1 MSSTESAATVHA
13 MGFPFTAIEGQAQ
26 LQTALLL
33 AAVDPL
39 LGGVLVEGP
48 RGTAKSTSAR
58 ALAALLPAGRF
69 VNLPLGATEEQLVG
83 ALNLEAALQRSAVEF
98 RPGLLALAHGGILY
112 VDEVNLLADGL
123 VDLLLDVSAS
133 GINRV
138 ERDGLSHQH
147 DARITLVG
155 TMNPEEGQLRPQ
167 LLDRFGLFV
176 RLENVPSAAV
186 RKAIVK
192 TRMAFDADPAAFIA
206 QHAAAQADLAAR
218 VKRAREGVAAV
229 AWPDAVHDDVAER
242 CQAAGVEGVRA
253 DLVMLRAA
261 RAHAALQGREAVAAA
276 DVQAVAELAL
286 AHRRTPA
293 GQPSTPQAAPGS
305 QAQGDAQQPPSA
317 GAPSHGTQGT
327 GASASSM
334 GDKPSSTLPP
344 TPEASPETSLES
356 ASQADAWGAMPPP
369 QLVAMKEVK
378 ALRPFQSKKA

>member
-69 VNLPLGATEEQLVG
+69 VNFPLGATEEQLVG

-98 RPGLLALAHGGILY
+98 RPGLLAQAHGGILY

-176 RLENVPSAAV
+176 RLENVPSTAV

-206 QHAAAQADLAAR
+206 QHTAAQADLAAR
-218 VKRAREGVAAV
+218 VKRAREDVAAVAAV

-261 RAHAALQGREAVAAA
+261 RAHAALQGRKAVTAA

-286 AHRRTPA
+286 AHRRT
-293 GQPSTPQAAPGS
+293 QADQSSAAQFAPEP

-317 GAPSHGTQGT
+317 GAPPHGTQGT
-327 GASASSM
+327 ETSASSARHA
-334 GDKPSSTLPP
+334 PSSTLPSAS
-344 TPEASPETSLES
+344 EASPES
-356 ASQADAWGAMPPP
+356 AAQSDTWGAMPPP
-369 QLVAMKEVK
+369 QSVAMKAVK

>member
-1 MSSTESAATVHA
+1 MSPTESAASAHA

-26 LQTALLL
+26 LQMALLL

-83 ALNLEAALQRSAVEF
+83 SLNLEAALQRSAVEF
-98 RPGLLALAHGGILY
+98 RPGLLAQAHGGILY

-176 RLENVPSAAV
+176 RLENVPNTAV

-192 TRMAFDADPAAFIA
+192 TRMAFDADPSAFIQ
-206 QHAAAQADLAAR
+206 QHAAAQSDLAAR

-229 AWPDAVHDDVAER
+229 AWSDAVHDDVAQR
-242 CQAAGVEGVRA
+242 CQDAGVEGVRA

-261 RAHAALQGREAVAAA
+261 RAHAALQDRDAVTPV

-286 AHRRTPA
+286 AHRRTQAAQPSSEGSAQEPQPQGEGQTPPLPPSGSGAQGSSASLPHA
-293 GQPSTPQAAPGS
+293 GQVPS
-305 QAQGDAQQPPSA
+305 PSA
-317 GAPSHGTQGT
+317 PDQPSG
-327 GASASSM
+327 
-334 GDKPSSTLPP
+334 
-344 TPEASPETSLES
+344 S
-356 ASQADAWGAMPPP
+356 ASQAQAWGAMPPP

-378 ALRPFQSKKA
+378 ALRPFQAKKA

>member
-1 MSSTESAATVHA
+1 MISSTESAPSVQAA
-13 MGFPFTAIEGQAQ
+13 GFPFTAIEGQPQ

-69 VNLPLGATEEQLVG
+69 VNLPLGATEEQLAG
-83 ALNLEAALQRSAVEF
+83 SLDLEAALQRSAVVF
-98 RPGLLALAHGGILY
+98 RPGLLARAHGGILY
-112 VDEVNLLADGL
+112 VDEVNLLADAL

-138 ERDGLSHQH
+138 ERDGVSHQH

-192 TRMAFDADPAAFIA
+192 TRMAFDASPQAFVE
-206 QHAAAQADLAAR
+206 QHAAAQSDLAQR
-218 VKRAREGVAAV
+218 VKLARERVAAV
-229 AWPDAVHDDVAER
+229 AWTDAVHDDVAQR
-242 CQAAGVEGVRA
+242 CQDAGVEGVRA

-261 RAHAALQGREAVAAA
+261 RAHAALHGRSAVTPA

-286 AHRRTPA
+286 AHRRT
-293 GQPSTPQAAPGS
+293 QAAPPASPPSGEPAQPPASEEQAQTPSPSPAPAS
-305 QAQGDAQQPPSA
+305 QAAG
-317 GAPSHGTQGT
+317 GAPSGQSGNGAAPSADPSPDNGTPN
-327 GASASSM
+327 GA
-334 GDKPSSTLPP
+334 P
-344 TPEASPETSLES
+344 
-356 ASQADAWGAMPPP
+356 ADAWGAMPPP
-369 QLVAMKEVK
+369 QLVAMKTVK
-378 ALRPFQSKKA
+378 ALKPLPPKKA

>member
-1 MSSTESAATVHA
+1 MISSTESAPSVQAA
-13 MGFPFTAIEGQAQ
+13 GFPFTAIEGQPQ

-69 VNLPLGATEEQLVG
+69 VNLPLGATEEQLAG
-83 ALNLEAALQRSAVEF
+83 SLDLEAALQRSAVVF
-98 RPGLLALAHGGILY
+98 RPGLLARAHGGILY
-112 VDEVNLLADGL
+112 VDEVNLLADAL

-138 ERDGLSHQH
+138 ERDGVSHQH

-192 TRMAFDADPAAFIA
+192 TRMAFDASPQAFVE
-206 QHAAAQADLAAR
+206 QHAAAQSDLAQR
-218 VKRAREGVAAV
+218 VKLARERVAAV
-229 AWPDAVHDDVAER
+229 AWTDAVHDDVAQR
-242 CQAAGVEGVRA
+242 CQDAGVEGVRA

-261 RAHAALQGREAVAAA
+261 RAHAALHGRSAVTPA

-286 AHRRTPA
+286 AHRRT
-293 GQPSTPQAAPGS
+293 QAAPPASPTSGEPAQPPASEEQAQTPSPSPAPAS
-305 QAQGDAQQPPSA
+305 QAAG
-317 GAPSHGTQGT
+317 GAPSGQSGNGAAPSADPSPDNGT
-327 GASASSM
+327 
-334 GDKPSSTLPP
+334 P
-344 TPEASPETSLES
+344 
-356 ASQADAWGAMPPP
+356 ADAWGAMPPP
-369 QLVAMKEVK
+369 QLVAMKTVK
-378 ALRPFQSKKA
+378 ALKPLPPKKA

>member
-1 MSSTESAATVHA
+1 MT
-13 MGFPFTAIEGQAQ
+13 FPFTALQGQQQ

-33 AAVDPL
+33 VAVDPL

-83 ALNLEAALQRSAVEF
+83 SLDLEAALQDSAVRF
-98 RPGLLALAHGGILY
+98 RPGLLAQAHQGILY

-133 GINRV
+133 GTNRV
-138 ERDGLSHQH
+138 ERDGVSHQH
-147 DARITLVG
+147 PARIALIG

-176 RLENVPSAAV
+176 QLANVPDVAT

-192 TRMAFDADPAAFIA
+192 TRMAYDADHEAFARRYADA
-206 QHAAAQADLAAR
+206 QQALAAR
-218 VKRAREGVAAV
+218 VAAARDSVAAID
-229 AWPDAVHDDVAER
+229 WSDAVHEHVAQL

-261 RAHAALQGREAVAAA
+261 RAHAALAGRNEVTLA
-276 DVQAVAELAL
+276 DVDAVAELAL
-286 AHRRTPA
+286 AHRRSHAAGTPPPPA
-293 GQPSTPQAAPGS
+293 ESPSNEAPPDSAPPPPAAQGNDTPQGEN
-305 QAQGDAQQPPSA
+305 
-317 GAPSHGTQGT
+317 
-327 GASASSM
+327 AS
-334 GDKPSSTLPP
+334 DH
-344 TPEASPETSLES
+344 
-356 ASQADAWGAMPPP
+356 WGALSPP
-369 QLVAMKEVK
+369 QATGLQAVK
-378 ALRPFQSKKA
+378 PLKAFAAKKA

>member
-1 MSSTESAATVHA
+1 MISSTESAPSAQA
-13 MGFPFTAIEGQAQ
+13 AGFPFTAIEGQAQ

-69 VNLPLGATEEQLVG
+69 VNLPLGATEEQLAG
-83 ALNLEAALQRSAVEF
+83 SLDLEAALQRSAVVF
-98 RPGLLALAHGGILY
+98 RPGLLARAHGGILY
-112 VDEVNLLADGL
+112 VDEVNLLADAL

-138 ERDGLSHQH
+138 ERDGVSHQH

-192 TRMAFDADPAAFIA
+192 TRMAFDADPQAFVA
-206 QHAAAQADLAAR
+206 QHAAAQSDLAQR
-218 VKRAREGVAAV
+218 VKLARERVAAV
-229 AWPDAVHDDVAER
+229 AWTDAVHDDVAQR
-242 CQAAGVEGVRA
+242 CQDAGVEGVRA

-261 RAHAALQGREAVAAA
+261 RAHAALHGRSAVTPA
-276 DVQAVAELAL
+276 DVRAVAELAL
-286 AHRRTPA
+286 AHRRT
-293 GQPSTPQAAPGS
+293 QAAPPAPPASGEPAQPPEQQPRS
-305 QAQGDAQQPPSA
+305 KEQTPPPAPPPTAGAQGAGTPSGQSRHGSA
-317 GAPSHGTQGT
+317 ASANTLPDHGAP
-327 GASASSM
+327 
-334 GDKPSSTLPP
+334 
-344 TPEASPETSLES
+344 
-356 ASQADAWGAMPPP
+356 ADAWGAMPPP
-369 QLVAMKEVK
+369 QLVAMKTVK
-378 ALRPFQSKKA
+378 ALKPLPPKKA

>member
-1 MSSTESAATVHA
+1 MMSTATPLATAPV
-13 MGFPFTAIEGQAQ
+13 GFPFTAIEGQPL
-26 LQTALLL
+26 LQRALLL

-83 ALNLEAALQRSAVEF
+83 SLDLEAALQRSAVQF
-98 RPGLLALAHGGILY
+98 RPGLLARAHGGILY

-138 ERDGLSHQH
+138 ERDGVSHQH
-147 DARITLVG
+147 EARITLIG

-176 RLENVPSAAV
+176 RLENVPNAQV
-186 RKAIVK
+186 RKAIVR
-192 TRMAFDADPAAFIA
+192 TRMAFDADPQAFA
-206 QHAAAQADLAAR
+206 SRHAAAQTALALRVAQAR
-218 VKRAREGVAAV
+218 DRLATVE
-229 AWPDAVHDDVAER
+229 WPEAVHDEVAQR
-242 CQAAGVEGVRA
+242 CQDAGVEGVRA

-261 RAHAALQGREAVAAA
+261 RAHAALEARAQVTPA

-286 AHRRTPA
+286 AHRRTQ
-293 GQPSTPQAAPGS
+293 GQPP
-305 QAQGDAQQPPSA
+305 
-317 GAPSHGTQGT
+317 APSSPPAEPPPQNPEVPPAQAGTN
-327 GASASSM
+327 
-334 GDKPSSTLPP
+334 PPP
-344 TPEASPETSLES
+344 TAPAPAPDAGPADQNPAS
-356 ASQADAWGAMPPP
+356 DWGAMPASQAVPL
-369 QLVAMKEVK
+369 QAVK
-378 ALRPFQSKKA
+378 ALRPFQPKKA

>member
-1 MSSTESAATVHA
+1 MSPTESAASAHA
-13 MGFPFTAIEGQAQ
+13 MGFPFTAIEGQPQ
-26 LQTALLL
+26 LQMALLL

-83 ALNLEAALQRSAVEF
+83 SLNLEAALQRSAVEF
-98 RPGLLALAHGGILY
+98 RPGLLAQAHGGILY

-176 RLENVPSAAV
+176 RLENVPNAAV

-192 TRMAFDADPAAFIA
+192 TRMAFDADPPAFIQ
-206 QHAAAQADLAAR
+206 QHAAAQSDLAAR

-229 AWPDAVHDDVAER
+229 VWTDAVHDDVAQR
-242 CQAAGVEGVRA
+242 CQDAGVEGVRA
-253 DLVMLRAA
+253 DLVMLCSA
-261 RAHAALQGREAVAAA
+261 RAHAALQGRDAVTPV

-286 AHRRTPA
+286 AHRRTQGA
-293 GQPSTPQAAPGS
+293 QPSTEGSAQEPQTQGEAQRPPLTEPPSSG
-305 QAQGDAQQPPSA
+305 AQGSSAPPSHA
-317 GAPSHGTQGT
+317 GQAPSP
-327 GASASSM
+327 SAP
-334 GDKPSSTLPP
+334 DQPSG
-344 TPEASPETSLES
+344 S
-356 ASQADAWGAMPPP
+356 ASQAPTWGAMPPP
-369 QLVAMKEVK
+369 QLVPMKEVK
-378 ALRPFQSKKA
+378 ALRPFQAKKA